1 MKLPLH
7 SFRNA
12 IIDADGWAVA
22 HVATGNLPL
31 AVICERAESLAN
43 TANMLPDL
51 VAALRELHLCASNP
65 WTEEQSIRKMKA
77 FLMAEELLTSAALAT
92 GGK

>member
-7 SFRNA
+7 SYRNA
-12 IIDADGWAVA
+12 IIDADGWTVA

-43 TANMLPDL
+43 AANLLPEL
-51 VAALRELHLCASNP
+51 VAELQWVVAAFKANGYFLRDVP
-65 WTEEQSIRKMKA
+65 RIEER
-77 FLMAEELLTSAALAT
+77 LALAT